1 MAASRT
7 EAVPRVSPAI
17 HLLAGSDEPVR
28 AGLRAVSD
36 LLASLDQKVQDAQAV
51 IGQLT
56 TQLEGR
62 PGWSPDARVTAL
74 SPISPPSPADNGNGI
89 DEEIRLR
96 LYCLGPFEVYLG
108 EDSIPLRRMSKGR
121 TILKFLASRPRQ
133 PVLRDVLLETLWPE
147 EDPDVANNR
156 LKVAMHHLRQ
166 VYTPNDGEVDHSEYV
181 IFRDGCY
188 MFSPHIRVW
197 TDVEAF
203 EAAWRTGARLE
214 RSGHL
219 TQAVAFFEQAD
230 ALYRGDYFEDD
241 RFEEWMLV
249 RREELKETNLR
260 ILDKLS
266 HFWLRQGVLENAI
279 DGWKK
284 ILVKDPW
291 REDVYRHLMVCFAKN
306 GQRGLALHWYDVCVQ
321 VLQKELQ
328 LAPEPETVTLYNRI
342 RRNEPVGD
350 DSQP

>member
-1 MAASRT
+1 
-7 EAVPRVSPAI
+7 
-17 HLLAGSDEPVR
+17 
-28 AGLRAVSD
+28 
-36 LLASLDQKVQDAQAV
+36 
-51 IGQLT
+51 
-56 TQLEGR
+56 
-62 PGWSPDARVTAL
+62 
-74 SPISPPSPADNGNGI
+74 
-89 DEEIRLR
+89 
-96 LYCLGPFEVYLG
+96 
-108 EDSIPLRRMSKGR
+108 MSKGR

-133 PVLRDVLLETLWPE
+133 PVLRDVLLENLWPE

-166 VYTPNDGEVDHSEYV
+166 VRTINDGEADHGDYV

-188 MFSPHIRVW
+188 MFSPHIRIW

-203 EAAWRTGARLE
+203 EAAWKTGARLE
-214 RSGHL
+214 RSGYL
-219 TQAVAFFEQAD
+219 PQAIPFFEQAE

-249 RREELKETNLR
+249 RREELKETYLR

-266 HFWLRQGVLENAI
+266 RFWFRQGVLESAI

-284 ILVKDPW
+284 ILVTDVW

-306 GQRGLALHWYDVCVQ
+306 GQRGVALHWYDLCVE

-328 LAPEPETVTLYNRI
+328 LAPEQETVSLSNRI
-342 RRNEPVGD
+342 RRNEPVGEELV
-350 DSQP
+350 P